1 MKYCPF
7 KKKISYRDYWDRPIS
22 NTDKQITF
30 EETSFMPC
38 DKDQCMAYSNG
49 DCLMINKICF
59 SA

>member
-7 KKKISYRDYWDRPIS
+7 KKKISYRDCWDRPIS
-22 NTDKQITF
+22 NSDKHASF
-30 EETSFMPC
+30 EETSFMLC

-49 DCLMINKICF
+49 ECLMINKICF